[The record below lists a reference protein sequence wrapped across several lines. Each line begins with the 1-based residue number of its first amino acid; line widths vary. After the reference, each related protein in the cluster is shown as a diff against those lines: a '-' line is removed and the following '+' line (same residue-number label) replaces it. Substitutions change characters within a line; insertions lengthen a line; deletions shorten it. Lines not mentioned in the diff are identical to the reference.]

1 MDDQAVARARDARHA
16 PRAASDPGGV
26 LFVVEQLRRAV
37 PGGIGTYIAGVLQ
50 GLAELEADGEDVAA
64 VTLHASRSPGGSD
77 PLASWGRRTRLSH
90 LPSVVLTRAW
100 DHALVHAPAGF
111 GVVHATSLA
120 VPPVRR
126 APLVVTVHDTAWR
139 RFPDVFPERGRRWH
153 EAALGRARRR
163 ATRFVVPSVA
173 VAEDLARDSPEDGVT
188 VIPHGSDHLPA
199 PDDVGVADLLRR
211 VGVDGPF
218 LLSVGTLEPR
228 KNLGRVFDAYDAARL
243 ALPEP
248 WPLVVVGPDGWGQG
262 VGPRPGVVLT
272 GAVSPGVLAALYARA
287 RLLVY
292 VPLSEG
298 FGLPP
303 LEAMRA
309 GTPVLSSALP
319 STQGAAL
326 EVDPLDVEAMADGM
340 VRIAVDDDVCR
351 SMAAS
356 GAERAAALTWRA
368 SAAAHLG
375 VWRTVR

>member
-1 MDDQAVARARDARHA
+1 MDDQAVARARDERHA
-16 PRAASDPGGV
+16 PTPASDPAGV

-50 GLAELEADGEDVAA
+50 GLAELEADGEDVAE
-64 VTLHASRSPGGSD
+64 VTLHASRSPGGRD
-77 PLASWGRRTRLSH
+77 PLASWGRRMRLSH

-100 DHALVHAPAGF
+100 DLALVHAPDGF

-126 APLVVTVHDTAWR
+126 PPLVVTVHDTAWR
-139 RFPDVFPERGRRWH
+139 RFPDAYPERGRRWH

-163 ATRFVVPSVA
+163 AARLVVPSVS
-173 VAEDLARDSPEDGVT
+173 VAEDLARDSPGDGVT

-199 PDDVGVADLLRR
+199 PDDAGVADLLRR

-228 KNLGRVFDAYDAARL
+228 KNLARVFDAYEAARL
-243 ALPEP
+243 AMPEP
-248 WPLVVVGPDGWGQG
+248 WPLVVVGPAGWGPDVVPRDG
-262 VGPRPGVVLT
+262 VILT
-272 GAVSPGVLAALYARA
+272 GAVSLGILAALYARA
-287 RLLVY
+287 ELLVY

-319 STQGAAL
+319 STQGVAL

-340 VRIAVDDDVCR
+340 VRLTSDDDLRR
-351 SMAAS
+351 SVAAS

-368 SAAAHLG
+368 SAAAHLE
-375 VWRTVR
+375 VWRAVR